1 MVEENQ
7 MVNKIALVDDDQNI
21 IASVSVMLEQ
31 EGYEVDCYF

>member
-1 MVEENQ
+1 

-31 EGYEVDCYF
+31 EGLLAQA